1 MMILIR
7 NFFMKQVEIF
17 GLPYKKKLKDFSTG
31 MKAKIKGFDC
41 NFTSG
46 KTVAA

>member
-1 MMILIR
+1 
-7 NFFMKQVEIF
+7 MKQVEIF
-17 GLPYKKKLKDFSTG
+17 GLPYKKKLKDFSDRHESE
-31 MKAKIKGFDC
+31 IKGFDC

>member
-7 NFFMKQVEIF
+7 IFFMKQVEIF

-31 MKAKIKGFDC
+31 MKAKLKVLIA